1 MLFVVGQFKNK
12 MDKTIFKEINSLIGT
27 YNNKSIQI
35 IDGLYY
41 NQYQTI
47 KKIEF
52 YWNSQYINGQ
62 LDELGRIKP
71 FYNLSKFRVNV
82 ATRATDIDVKDV
94 RITSDNRNDRVR
106 SMLLNHELKNWMKE
120 ADFSKLLNDWGK
132 TRAKYGGAL
141 IKKCI
146 EKEEDGSKNLKIEL
160 VEWKNVITDQTDIEN
175 GVIIEVHYMSPSD
188 LSKKIGVW
196 ENVEEAM
203 KLATK
208 SRGIKGNKDQATENK
223 IPVYEVHGEFPEN
236 YNPETPEGN
245 PNKYQ
250 KMQFIIAGN
259 ETNKQ
264 VLLWSEVEDE
274 NPYRYLAWDYV
285 SGRGL
290 GIGIVEDGF
299 EAQMWTNDA
308 IIAEKNVMDLAGK
321 VFIKTNSK
329 QLGNNIISDMDN
341 GQVIEL
347 EDGADANLL
356 NLTPSSLPQ
365 FQNTVERWNTQY
377 ERATNT
383 FDAVTGEQLPSNTT
397 LGSVAIQSAQASS
410 FFDYRREEAGIFWT
424 EVLMDWVLP
433 HLIKK
438 INKEHVLAS
447 EFSIDE
453 LKMIDNAFAVNET
466 NNRVKEAILSGKIV
480 SMEEYDQAIEAFT
493 QFIGQDGK
501 RRYLE
506 IPKDYFK
513 NYEDNLTID
522 ITGETRNKQVALQTL
537 STVLSQVSS
546 NPAILQDPTLS
557 QIFNEILE
565 ISGVNIIPQAPQMQQ
580 QITTGT
586 KTPMPK
592 DTALANQTA
601 AVLPTAQQ

>member
-1 MLFVVGQFKNK
+1 
-12 MDKTIFKEINSLIGT
+12 MDKTIFKEINEIIGS

-41 NQYQTI
+41 NQFQTL

-62 LDELGRIKP
+62 IDELGRIKP
-71 FYNLSKFRVNV
+71 FYNISKFRVNV
-82 ATRATDIDVKDV
+82 ATRATDLDVKDV
-94 RITSDNRNDRVR
+94 RITSDNVNDRVR
-106 SMLLNHELKNWMKE
+106 SMLLNHELKNWFKE

-141 IKKCI
+141 IKKCM
-146 EKEEDGSKNLKIEL
+146 EEEDGEKNLEIEL

-175 GVIIEVHYMSPSD
+175 GVIIEVHYMSPSE
-188 LSKKIGVW
+188 LSKKIGIW

-208 SRGIKGNKDQATENK
+208 SRGFKGNKDQATEK
-223 IPVYEVHGEFPEN
+223 RIPIYEVHGEFPEN
-236 YNPETPEGN
+236 YNPETPDGN
-245 PNKYQ
+245 PNKYER
-250 KMQFIIAGN
+250 MSFIIAGN

-264 VLLWSEVEDE
+264 VMLWHELEDE
-274 NPYRYLAWDYV
+274 NPYRFLAWDSV
-285 SGRGL
+285 AGRGL

-308 IIAEKNVMDLAGK
+308 IISEKNVMDLAGK

-329 QLGNNIISDMDN
+329 NLGNNIIADMDN

-347 EDGADANLL
+347 EDGADANML
-356 NLTPSSLPQ
+356 NLTPSSLPE

-383 FDAVTGEQLPSNTT
+383 FEAVTGETLPSNTP

-433 HLIKK
+433 YLIKK
-438 INKEHVLAS
+438 INKEHILAS
-447 EFSIDE
+447 DFSTEE
-453 LKMIDNAFAVNET
+453 LKTIDKAFALNEA
-466 NNRVKEAILSGKIV
+466 NNRVKEAVLSGQIV
-480 SMEEYDQAIEAFT
+480 SAEEYEQAIDAFT
-493 QFIGQDGK
+493 QFIAQDGK
-501 RRYLE
+501 RRYIE
-506 IPKDYFK
+506 VPKDYFK
-513 NYEDNLTID
+513 NYEEDVTID
-522 ITGETRNKQVALQTL
+522 ITGETRNKQATLQTL
-537 STVLSQVSS
+537 SSILAQVAG
-546 NPAILQDPTLS
+546 NPALLQDPTLS
-557 QIFNEILE
+557 QIFSEILE
-565 ISGVNIIPQAPQMQQ
+565 ISGVNIIPVSPQQQPQQQQQMKAPQAPQQS
-580 QITTGT
+580 
-586 KTPMPK
+586 
-592 DTALANQTA
+592 AVANQTA
-601 AVLPTAQQ
+601 SVLPTAQQ

>member
-1 MLFVVGQFKNK
+1 VERPTKK
-12 MDKTIFKEINSLIGT
+12 MDKQIFKEINEAIST

-41 NQYQTI
+41 NQFQTL

-62 LDELGRIKP
+62 IDELGRIKP
-71 FYNLSKFRVNV
+71 FYNISKFRVNV
-82 ATRATDIDVKDV
+82 ATRATDLDVKDV
-94 RITSDNRNDRVR
+94 RVTSDNTNDRVR

-132 TRAKYGGAL
+132 TRAKYGGVL
-141 IKKCI
+141 IKKCM
-146 EKEEDGSKNLKIEL
+146 EEEDGEKNLEL
-160 VEWKNVITDQTDIEN
+160 EIVEWKNVITDQTDIQN
-175 GVIIEVHYMSPSD
+175 GMIIEVHYMSPSE
-188 LSKKIGVW
+188 LSKKMGIW

-208 SRGIKGNKDQATENK
+208 SRGIKGNKDQATEKK
-223 IPVYEVHGEFPEN
+223 IPIYEVHGEFPETF
-236 YNPETPEGN
+236 NPEAGENAN
-245 PNKYQ
+245 PNKYEQ
-250 KMQFIIAGN
+250 MMFIIAGN

-264 VLLWSEVEDE
+264 IMLWHELEDE
-274 NPYRYLAWDYV
+274 NPYRYLAWDNV
-285 SGRGL
+285 VGRGL
-290 GIGIVEDGF
+290 GVGIVEDGF

-308 IIAEKNVMDLAGK
+308 IISEKNVMDLAGK

-329 QLGNNIISDMDN
+329 NLGNNIISDMDN

-347 EDGADANLL
+347 EDGADANMM
-356 NLTPSSLPQ
+356 NLTPSSLPE

-383 FDAVTGEQLPSNTT
+383 FDAVTGEQLPSNTP

-424 EVLMDWVLP
+424 EVLMDWVIP
-433 HLIKK
+433 YLIKK
-438 INKEHVLAS
+438 INKEHILAS
-447 EFSIDE
+447 DFSIEE
-453 LKMIDNAFAVNET
+453 LKTIDKTFALNEA
-466 NNRVKEAILSGKIV
+466 NNRVKEAVLSGQIV
-480 SMEEYDQAIEAFT
+480 SAEEYQAAIDAFT

-501 RRYLE
+501 RRYIE

-513 NYEDNLTID
+513 NYEDEVSID
-522 ITGETRNKQVALQTL
+522 ITGETRNKQTALQTL
-537 STVLSQVSS
+537 SSIMAQVSS

-565 ISGVNIIPQAPQMQQ
+565 LSGVNIIPIAPQQQQAPQQ
-580 QITTGT
+580 
-586 KTPMPK
+586 
-592 DTALANQTA
+592 TAKVAQPRQSAVENQTA
-601 AVLPTAQQ
+601 SVLPTAQQ

>member
-1 MLFVVGQFKNK
+1 
-12 MDKTIFKEINSLIGT
+12 MDKTIFKEVNEIIST
-27 YNNKSIQI
+27 YNNKSVQI

-41 NQYQTI
+41 NQFQTI

-62 LDELGRIKP
+62 LDEIGRIKP
-71 FYNLSKFRVNV
+71 FYNISKFRVNV
-82 ATRATDIDVKDV
+82 ATRATDLDVKDV
-94 RITSDNRNDRVR
+94 RITSDNKNDRVR
-106 SMLLNHELKNWMKE
+106 SMLLNHELKNWFKE
-120 ADFSKLLNDWGK
+120 ADFSKLLNDFGK

-141 IKKCI
+141 IKKYI
-146 EKEEDGSKNLKIEL
+146 ETEDGKKELKIEL

-175 GVIIEVHYMSPSD
+175 GVIIEVHYMSPSE

-196 ENVEEAM
+196 DNAEDAM

-208 SRGIKGNKDQATENK
+208 SRGIKGNKDQASEKK
-223 IPVYEVHGEFPEN
+223 IPIYEVHGEFPEN
-236 YNPETPEGN
+236 YNPETPDGN

-259 ETNKQ
+259 ETNRQ

-285 SGRGL
+285 AGRGL
-290 GIGIVEDGF
+290 GVGIVEDGF

-308 IIAEKNVMDLAGK
+308 VIAEKNVMDLVGK

-329 QLGNNIISDMDN
+329 QLGNNILSDMDN

-356 NLTPSSLPQ
+356 NLAPSSLPQ

-433 HLIKK
+433 YLIKQ
-438 INKEHVLAS
+438 INKEHILTS
-447 EFSIDE
+447 DFSIEE
-453 LKMIDNAFAVNET
+453 LKMIDNAFAVNEA
-466 NNRVKEAILSGKIV
+466 NNRVKQAILSGNIITA
-480 SMEEYDQAIEAFT
+480 EDYDQALEAFT

-513 NYEDNLTID
+513 DYEDNLTID

-537 STVLSQVSS
+537 STILSQVAS

-565 ISGVNIIPQAPQMQQ
+565 ISGVNIIPVTQPQQQQAPQQQ
-580 QITTGT
+580 KQV
-586 KTPMPK
+586 PMPQNS
-592 DTALANQTA
+592 ALANQTA
-601 AVLPTAQQ
+601 SVLPTAQQ

>member
-1 MLFVVGQFKNK
+1 
-12 MDKTIFKEINSLIGT
+12 MDKTIFKEINEIIGS

-41 NQYQTI
+41 NQYQTL

-62 LDELGRIKP
+62 IDELGRIKP
-71 FYNLSKFRVNV
+71 FYNISKFRVNV
-82 ATRATDIDVKDV
+82 ATRATDLDVKDV
-94 RITSDNRNDRVR
+94 RVTSDNINDRVR
-106 SMLLNHELKNWMKE
+106 SMLLNHELKNWFKE

-132 TRAKYGGAL
+132 TRAKYGGSL
-141 IKKCI
+141 IKKCM
-146 EKEEDGSKNLKIEL
+146 EDNELEIEL

-175 GVIIEVHYMSPSD
+175 GVIIEVHYMSPSE
-188 LSKKIGVW
+188 LSKKIGIW

-208 SRGIKGNKDQATENK
+208 SRGFKGNKDQATEK
-223 IPVYEVHGEFPEN
+223 RVPIYEVHGEFPET
-236 YNPETPEGN
+236 YNPETPDGN
-245 PNKYQ
+245 PNKYER
-250 KMQFIIAGN
+250 MSFIIAGN

-264 VLLWSEVEDE
+264 VMLWHELEDE
-274 NPYRYLAWDYV
+274 NPYRFLAWDSV
-285 SGRGL
+285 AGRGL
-290 GIGIVEDGF
+290 GVGIVEDGF

-308 IIAEKNVMDLAGK
+308 IISEKNVMDLAGK

-329 QLGNNIISDMDN
+329 NLGNNIIADMDN

-347 EDGADANLL
+347 EDGADANML
-356 NLTPSSLPQ
+356 NLTPSSLPE

-383 FDAVTGEQLPSNTT
+383 FDAVTGEQMPSNTP

-433 HLIKK
+433 YLIKK
-438 INKEHVLAS
+438 INKEHILAS
-447 EFSIDE
+447 DFSTEE
-453 LKMIDNAFAVNET
+453 LKTIDKAFALNEA
-466 NNRVKEAILSGKIV
+466 NNRVKEAVLSGQIV
-480 SMEEYDQAIEAFT
+480 NAEEYEQAIEAFT

-501 RRYLE
+501 RRYIE

-513 NYEDNLTID
+513 NYEDDVSID
-522 ITGETRNKQVALQTL
+522 ITGETRNKQATLQTL
-537 STVLSQVSS
+537 SSILAQVAG
-546 NPAILQDPTLS
+546 NPALLQDPTLS
-557 QIFNEILE
+557 QIFSEILE
-565 ISGVNIIPQAPQMQQ
+565 ISGVNIIPQAPQQQ
-580 QITTGT
+580 QAPQQV
-586 KTPMPK
+586 KAPQAPQQS
-592 DTALANQTA
+592 AVANQTA
-601 AVLPTAQQ
+601 SVLPTAQQ